1 MFYPLLTENQFIS
14 LTQIS
19 QISRRA
25 LAIARACHPA
35 EISSKLHSS
44 GKLKVMV
51 LKHTP
56 LGEINLPF
64 VASNAIIPRCRRNR
78 RQTESHQACLNGR
91 GAKEGNSKLT
101 DAIIPRRPC
110 AGSLGASLCRDDTN
124 AEILVLVDNCYI
136 ISIKKEGRHP
146 DDQSSNFK
154 NLIP

>member
-1 MFYPLLTENQFIS
+1 MKRVRRPKGLKA
-14 LTQIS
+14 IS
-19 QISRRA
+19 QST
-25 LAIARACHPA
+25 LANARVRHPA
-35 EISSKLHSS
+35 AISSKLHSS

-101 DAIIPRRPC
+101 DAHSRRRQSRQ
-110 AGSLGASLCRDDTN
+110 ARAKRR
-124 AEILVLVDNCYI
+124 AVYEICLKLNHLREVILM
-136 ISIKKEGRHP
+136 RLP
-146 DDQSSNFK
+146 
-154 NLIP
+154 